1 MKNKADAVRNPYPA
15 PGIVLGVSMTWGQA
29 DPKENKLLLSQA

>member
-1 MKNKADAVRNPYPA
+1 MLSEGFTQG

-29 DPKENKLLLSQA
+29 DPKENKLLLSEA